1 VGGTVDQDDQLVLE
15 QQVCFSLAVAS
26 REVISL
32 YRPLLEPLGLT
43 HPQYLVMLT
52 LWQADEP
59 VSAKTL
65 SERLKL
71 EPPTLSPLLK
81 RLQTAGLIE
90 RHRDPADER
99 SLRIT
104 LTTRGRDL
112 RMDALGVPTAIMERL
127 GMTIEELQSLRGLL
141 LGVIDHANAY
151 AENKGA
157 QPARAS
163 QALMRRSAVP
173 VDGG

>member
-1 VGGTVDQDDQLVLE
+1 MGGTLEQGDQLVLE

-112 RMDALGVPTAIMERL
+112 RMDALAVPTAIMERL

-151 AENKGA
+151 AENKAA
-157 QPARAS
+157 QPARAP
-163 QALMRRSAVP
+163 QTLMRRSAVP

>member
-1 VGGTVDQDDQLVLE
+1 VNGTVNSDNRLVLE

-26 REVISL
+26 RGVISL

-52 LWQADEP
+52 LWQEGDP
-59 VSAKTL
+59 VSVKML

-90 RHRDPADER
+90 RQRDPADER

-104 LTTRGRDL
+104 LTPKGRDL
-112 RMDALGVPTAIMERL
+112 REDAVAVPPAIMERL
-127 GMTIEELQSLRGLL
+127 GMSIEELVSLRDVLM
-141 LGVIDHANAY
+141 GVIDHTD
-151 AENKGA
+151 A
-157 QPARAS
+157 QS
-163 QALMRRSAVP
+163 GRSRS
-173 VDGG
+173 

>member
-1 VGGTVDQDDQLVLE
+1 VSGAVNQDDRLVLE

-52 LWQADEP
+52 LWQVGDP
-59 VSAKTL
+59 VSVKTL

-90 RHRDPADER
+90 RHRDPSDER

-104 LTTRGRDL
+104 LTQRGHEL
-112 RMDALGVPTAIMERL
+112 REDAVAVPPAIMERL
-127 GMTIEELQSLRGLL
+127 GMGIDELVSLRDVLM
-141 LGVIDHANAY
+141 GVIDHANA
-151 AENKGA
+151 G
-157 QPARAS
+157 S
-163 QALMRRSAVP
+163 GRRRV
-173 VDGG
+173 

>member
-1 VGGTVDQDDQLVLE
+1 VEVAVNKDHRLVLE
-15 QQVCFSLAVAS
+15 HQVCFSLAVAS

-43 HPQYLVMLT
+43 HPQYLVMVT
-52 LWQADEP
+52 LWQDDDP
-59 VSAKTL
+59 VSVRTL

-81 RLQTAGLIE
+81 RLQKAGLIE

-104 LTTRGRDL
+104 LTPRGHAL
-112 RMDALGVPTAIMERL
+112 REEAVDVPPAVMERL
-127 GMTIEELQSLRGLL
+127 GMTIEELVSLRDVLM
-141 LGVIDHANAY
+141 GVIDHA
-151 AENKGA
+151 ERK
-157 QPARAS
+157 S
-163 QALMRRSAVP
+163 
-173 VDGG
+173 

>member
-1 VGGTVDQDDQLVLE
+1 VGVVVNQDHRLVLE
-15 QQVCFSLAVAS
+15 HQVCFSLAVAS

-52 LWQADEP
+52 LWQEDEP
-59 VSAKTL
+59 VSVKTL

-81 RLQTAGLIE
+81 RLQKAGLIE

-104 LTTRGRDL
+104 LTPRGHEL
-112 RMDALGVPTAIMERL
+112 REVAVDVPPAVMERL
-127 GMTIEELQSLRGLL
+127 GMSIDELVSLRDTLMD
-141 LGVIDHANAY
+141 VIDHASSY
-151 AENKGA
+151 SGE
-157 QPARAS
+157 
-163 QALMRRSAVP
+163 RRTPISDP
-173 VDGG
+173 LLP

>member
-1 VGGTVDQDDQLVLE
+1 VGLAVNYDNRLVLE
-15 QQVCFSLAVAS
+15 HQVCFSLVVAS

-52 LWQADEP
+52 LWEEDEP

-65 SERLKL
+65 GERLKL
-71 EPPTLSPLLK
+71 EAPTLSPLLK
-81 RLQTAGLIE
+81 RLQKAGLID

-104 LTTRGRDL
+104 LTPRGREL
-112 RMDALGVPTAIMERL
+112 REAAVSVPPAIMERL
-127 GMTIEELQSLRGLL
+127 GMSIEELATLRDML
-141 LGVIDHANAY
+141 LGVI
-151 AENKGA
+151 EL
-157 QPARAS
+157 AS
-163 QALMRRSAVP
+163 APPPQR
-173 VDGG
+173 GG